1 MKHIKGHPWLAV
13 VIASAVITS
22 AFLWPRSPAYGQNA
36 SIEHAFMN
44 EQIKLFRNLIGLIGD
59 MREVADDPSYAGV
72 MAVMSVEDR
81 VHEHE
86 HAIRFLETML
96 PHTEDEVV
104 RRAIRIQLADH
115 YKEIERPNES
125 LEQLA
130 ILITG
135 RSVEFEPFDEEHE
148 RDEHDDDDDDY
159 DRDDRDD
166 D

>member
-13 VIASAVITS
+13 VIVSAVITS
-22 AFLWPRSPAYGQNA
+22 AFLWSRSPAYAQNA
-36 SIEHAFMN
+36 AFEHAFMN
-44 EQIKLFRNLIGLIGD
+44 EQIKMFRNLIGLIGD

-96 PHTEDEVV
+96 PNTDDEVV

-135 RSVEFEPFDEEHE
+135 RPVEFEPFDEEHE
-148 RDEHDDDDDDY
+148 HGDRDHDDHDDD
-159 DRDDRDD
+159 
-166 D
+166 